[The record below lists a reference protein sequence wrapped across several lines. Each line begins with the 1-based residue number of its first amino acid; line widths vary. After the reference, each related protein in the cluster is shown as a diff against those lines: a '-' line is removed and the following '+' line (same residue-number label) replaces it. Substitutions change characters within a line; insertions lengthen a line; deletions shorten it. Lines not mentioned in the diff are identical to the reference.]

1 MATDVEMIKEELK
14 RDDVIMK
21 TIIALGALKMS
32 KDLDKMG
39 ANLVVI
45 LRINLFSIKG
55 IINTAPPEY
64 KNALIDHVM
73 NELMTM
79 QEVNTK

>member
-45 LRINLFSIKG
+45 LRMNLFSIKS
-55 IINTAPPEY
+55 IILTAPPEY
-64 KNALIDHVM
+64 RAALIDHTID
-73 NELMTM
+73 ELMKI
-79 QEVNTK
+79 QEGATK